1 MGNPMIVHER
11 SMNGCKVSEK
21 GSEGA
26 QYHENHIGIRR
37 GPRTRDTCDF
47 ELEKV
52 NTRSARWRG
61 MSLLYRSADCRAQ
74 DSSRKA
80 SKTLANDAHRKEAND
95 ASVHWHSFL
104 RPTF

>member
-11 SMNGCKVSEK
+11 SVSGCKVSEK

-61 MSLLYRSADCRAQ
+61 MSLLYRCADSTRAGEILVSLFDSM
-74 DSSRKA
+74 DSSGK
-80 SKTLANDAHRKEAND
+80 KDAGYTR
-95 ASVHWHSFL
+95 V
-104 RPTF
+104 